1 MTKRLSNSILN
12 QKAFKIKDN
21 YSKSPK
27 KIFFW
32 SITLFTLFIVIL
44 SFFTLDSK
52 WLEFFRDMPSL
63 FERIGEMFKW
73 DWTDFS
79 TINGTGHSFLY
90 NAFVSIWDTIV
101 MAFAGTVIGVVIAI
115 PVAILASSNIVK
127 NKSVN
132 FIARLILSIFRTI
145 PSFVYALVLVNY
157 FGATTFTVTLSLT
170 MFTFS
175 ISGKTLY
182 ERIEQI
188 NIKIFTASQSTGAN
202 KSVSFRAAVWPQV
215 SHHVLSIMFYSLETN
230 IRYVSIIAGVTRM
243 GIGQMINNAVD
254 YNEWNRVGFLL
265 TLLVAVILFLEL
277 SIWLI
282 RNYIIEDKDF
292 RIDGKE
298 QRKFDKKIN
307 KIKSQK
313 DINFYIKN
321 VLCVDID
328 KKINDSKSQENTKKL
343 VEEKKELINNFKS
356 DLSTKIEN
364 DIEAYKKLKKS
375 NPNSFDLYAKDFE
388 TGLRYRIDKVN
399 KVKFKFKV
407 NEIKNAKIEEIKN
420 ERADAHKNFIE
431 NLSVEKVLRSEPKN
445 YIKRIVLYAI
455 ILGFFIYTL
464 TLLEFKLSSKEL
476 IEATNKNLLEI
487 LKINW
492 SSLFISKANGGNSNA
507 PYSVMYLLYETL
519 SIAVVGTF
527 IGAVIAYVLG
537 MLSSEKIVNKYVAR
551 IFVALTSMMRAI
563 PSYIYALI
571 FVIVVGMGPF
581 TGVLALIMGTIGM
594 LTKYNRELFDDINQK
609 IIFQLEATG
618 VNWFTKLRYGIMSQT
633 STAAMSNIIY
643 RFDINFKEVAML
655 GAVGAGNMGYLLN
668 SYFSDQYFNEFGA
681 LLFGII
687 LFTLLIEFISASIRN
702 KLSFGTNLN
711 WISSIINFV
720 NQRYFATFKS
730 NEKQLNIDSKL
741 SYEESMSLYA
751 YTNQTILNNAIAM
764 KKEEKLSFKDAWNK
778 AYIDFY
784 DIRKKYDSSITDNNI
799 VKLEELKFKNNKKD
813 FASKRKAWVVQVRQE
828 SKLEIIKFRK
838 SLKTTTDLK
847 TRKDLKNSIKYSKNI
862 KKLKITNI
870 NY

>member
-1 MTKRLSNSILN
+1 MTKRISNAFFN
-12 QKAFKIKDN
+12 QKSFKIKNN

-27 KIFFW
+27 KLFYW

-52 WLEFFRDMPSL
+52 WMEFFKDMPSL
-63 FERIGEMFKW
+63 FERIGDMFKW
-73 DWTDFS
+73 DWTDF
-79 TINGTGHSFLY
+79 NLVNETGHSFLY
-90 NAFVSIWDTIV
+90 NAFVSIWDTVV
-101 MAFAGTVIGVVIAI
+101 MAFAGTIIGVIIAI
-115 PVAILASSNIVK
+115 PIAVLASSNVTR

-132 FIARLILSIFRTI
+132 FIARLILSVFRTI
-145 PSFVYALVLVNY
+145 PSFVYALILVNY
-157 FGATTFTVTLSLT
+157 FGASTFTITLSLT
-170 MFTFS
+170 FFTFS

-188 NIKIFTASQSTGAN
+188 NVKIFSTSQATGAN
-202 KSVSFRAAVWPQV
+202 KTVSFRAAVWPQV

-230 IRYVSIIAGVTRM
+230 IRYVSIIAGVTRV

-265 TLLVAVILFLEL
+265 CLLIAIILLLEL
-277 SIWLI
+277 CIWLI

-292 RIDGKE
+292 RIDGKHQKRFDE
-298 QRKFDKKIN
+298 QIKKIN
-307 KIKSQK
+307 SQKTISFYINNILCVKIDEKIK
-313 DINFYIKN
+313 N
-321 VLCVDID
+321 
-328 KKINDSKSQENTKKL
+328 SKSE
-343 VEEKKELINNFKS
+343 VEKKELLVQRQNMVSKFKKN
-356 DLSTKIEN
+356 LNEN
-364 DIEAYKKLKKS
+364 IKFEKANYKNLKKS
-375 NPNSFDLYAKDFE
+375 NPGSFDLYSKDLE
-388 TGLRYRIDKVN
+388 TGLKFRIDKISQAKLKLEVD
-399 KVKFKFKV
+399 
-407 NEIKNAKIEEIKN
+407 NAKNLK
-420 ERADAHKNFIE
+420 IE
-431 NLSVEKVLRSEPKN
+431 NLKIERTKSHKEFLENLTIEKALRSEPKS
-445 YIKRIVLYAI
+445 YIKRIILYLI
-455 ILGFFIYTL
+455 IFGFFIYTL
-464 TLLEFKLSSKEL
+464 TLINWKLSSKEM
-476 IEATNKNLLEI
+476 IEITNRNLLEI
-487 LKINW
+487 FKINW
-492 SSLFISKANGGNSNA
+492 SSLFISKANGGNNRA

-551 IFVALTSMMRAI
+551 FFIALTSMIRAI
-563 PSYIYALI
+563 PTYIYALI

-618 VNWFTKLRYGIMSQT
+618 VNWFAKLRYGIMSQT

-668 SYFSDQYFNEFGA
+668 SYFTDQYFNEFGA

-711 WISSIINFV
+711 LISSIINFV
-720 NQRYFATFKS
+720 NQRFFSTFKS
-730 NEKQLNIDSKL
+730 NEKLLNLDAKL
-741 SYEESMSLYA
+741 SYQESMSLYA
-751 YTNQTILNNAIAM
+751 YTNQTIMNNAIRI
-764 KKEEKLSFKDAWNK
+764 KKEEKLSFKNAWNK

-784 DIRKKYDSSITDNNI
+784 NIRKKYNNLIADSNI
-799 VKLEELKFKNNKKD
+799 VKLEELKFKKYKKD
-813 FASKRKAWVVQVRQE
+813 FAFKRKVWVAEVKQE
-828 SKLEIIKFRK
+828 SKMEIIKFK
-838 SLKTTTDLK
+838 KLLKASTDFK
-847 TRKDLKNSIKYSKNI
+847 VRKDLKNSIKYSKKI
-862 KKLKITNI
+862 RKLKITNI